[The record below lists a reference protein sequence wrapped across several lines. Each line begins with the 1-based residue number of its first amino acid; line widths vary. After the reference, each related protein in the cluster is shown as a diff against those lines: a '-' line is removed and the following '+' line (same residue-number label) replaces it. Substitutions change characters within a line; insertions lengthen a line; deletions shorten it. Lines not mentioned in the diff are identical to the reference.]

1 MTRVADS
8 VDLISGQA
16 IKAKRSD
23 GTELCLV
30 RTGAGV
36 FAIEDSCTHAYF
48 PMSDGDVVGDCE
60 IECALHGAKFDLR
73 DGSVLSAPATDAL
86 KTYRVMEQ
94 DGGIWVGEQL
104 GGSGE

>member
-1 MTRVADS
+1 MSEPELDVLGLHEAREPDCRADQTAVRV
-8 VDLISGQA
+8 
-16 IKAKRSD
+16 
-23 GTELCLV
+23 
-30 RTGAGV
+30 AGV